1 MQINIITLKKN
12 QICDSSHI
20 SNTKNQNTKVPESA
34 FWEPTI
40 ALQMK
45 FYQNS

>member
-20 SNTKNQNTKVPESA
+20 SNTKNQNTRAPSESQLI
-34 FWEPTI
+34 P
-40 ALQMK
+40 LQMK